1 MYGRISPTR
10 ISFFQN
16 DQFLTKQ
23 SLDMMVSGVT
33 KISLFEE
40 FVPAKRELIHNG
52 YDRKKLDFDIRF
64 ERRYD
69 SLLICDWQN
78 NRK

>member
-33 KISLFEE
+33 KISLFED
-40 FVPAKRELIHNG
+40 FTAKRELIHNG
-52 YDRKKLDFDIRF
+52 YDKK
-64 ERRYD
+64 
-69 SLLICDWQN
+69 S
-78 NRK
+78 